1 MNITFLEKALRLP
14 LFLVL
19 VNLLGCVE
27 PQGVI
32 ETPYLTDLPGTVS
45 DGETEEYRISVGD
58 EVEVRYSDRADMIQ
72 TLQVQPDGLIRPLYL
87 SPLPAQGKTLDQLTA
102 QFKETLANLSNTGQK
117 PQYILSVGDVLSIH
131 FVNNADMNQAV
142 RIRPD
147 GSVTLPFVRT
157 MLAEGKTAEEFESEL
172 RECYAKYLK
181 RPDLIVAVE
190 NFSSNLVRLGDK
202 IIPAGL
208 TKADPIVSLKT
219 FSAPQVFIGGEV
231 AKPGVI
237 TYRNHLTLLQAII
250 EAGGYKH
257 TGELGSVIVLRKA
270 ADRGLVIRRNLA
282 ADLSENTTNDI
293 PLKPMDVVIVPKTVI
308 ATIDQLVD
316 QYLNQTT
323 IFMRNSP
330 FNFLYNLNP
339 ITSISS
345 SGAVTSGNGGNP

>member
-1 MNITFLEKALRLP
+1 MDMTLLSIPLRLP

-19 VNLLGCVE
+19 FTLLGCVE

-32 ETPYLTDLPGTVS
+32 ETPYLTNLPGTVS
-45 DGETEEYRISVGD
+45 DIGSDEYRISVGD
-58 EVEVRYSDRADMIQ
+58 QIEIRFSDRADMVH
-72 TLQVQPDGLIRPLYL
+72 TVQVQPDGLIRPPYL
-87 SPLPAQGKTLDQLTA
+87 SPVPAQGKTLDQITA
-102 QFKETLANLSNTGQK
+102 DLKATLSNLSNADTP
-117 PQYILSVGDVLSIH
+117 PQYVLSVGDVLSIQ
-131 FVNNADMNQAV
+131 FVNNTDMNHTV
-142 RIRPD
+142 RVRPD

-157 MLAEGKTAEEFESEL
+157 VSAEGKTPEEFETEL
-172 RECYAKYLK
+172 RNSYAQYLK

-190 NFSSNLVRLGDK
+190 NFSSNLVKVGDK
-202 IIPAGL
+202 LIPAGL
-208 TKADPIVSLKT
+208 AKADPIVSLKT
-219 FSAPQVFIGGEV
+219 FSAPQVFVGGEV

-237 TYRNHLTLLQAII
+237 TYRNQLTLLQAII

-270 ADRGLVIRRNLA
+270 ADRGLVIRRDLA
-282 ADLSENTTNDI
+282 ADLADNTTNDI

-308 ATIDQLVD
+308 ATIDQLID

-339 ITSISS
+339 ITSITS
-345 SGAVTSGNGGNP
+345 SGAVTSGGGNP